1 MSALG
6 RRLELESGEAG
17 GRGQGHLTQPAEW
30 LQDIPL
36 QGHLKL
42 SQDASQLV
50 LNDTAHLQ
58 GLPVDTA
65 PSGPRL
71 AQLLTLIWKD

>member
-1 MSALG
+1 MSGLG
-6 RRLELESGEAG
+6 RWDVETGEAA
-17 GRGQGHLTQPAEW
+17 GRGRGHLTQPAEW

-42 SQDASQLV
+42 GQDASQLV
-50 LNDTAHLQ
+50 LNGTAHLQ

-71 AQLLTLIWKD
+71 PEPLTPI